1 MSFNKPIKPAK
12 DIDGVRRSAFWHLGR
27 RDHSEKEL
35 REKIGRKT
43 DNQEWIDKVI
53 SECFEY
59 GYLND
64 ARFVENFIRSAQ
76 NRGFGVTRIKRDL
89 LRKGFDS
96 KNLFT
101 NDNFDYVCAAAA
113 LLAAKYNKRI
123 TNPNI
128 KHKAIA
134 FLQGKGHAFDNILKA
149 IELHNEAY
157 PDDDGDALSEAVALL
172 SRKFKMAINDQSS
185 QNKALRFLISRGYT
199 FSDTADAIKLFN
211 EQMNKDVR

>member
-43 DNQEWIDKVI
+43 DNQEWIDRVI
-53 SECFEY
+53 GECFEY

-64 ARFVENFIRSAQ
+64 ARFVENFIRGAQ

-96 KNLFT
+96 KTLFA
-101 NDNFDYVCAAAA
+101 NDHYDYVSAAAK
-113 LLAAKYNKRI
+113 LLAGKYNKRI
-123 TNPNI
+123 ANPNI
-128 KHKAIA
+128 KNKAIA
-134 FLQGKGHAFDNILKA
+134 FLQGKGHAFDNIFKA
-149 IELHNEAY
+149 IDLHNETY
-157 PDDDGDALSEAVALL
+157 PEDDCDCLGEAVALL
-172 SRKFKMAINDQSS
+172 SRKFKTAISEQSS
-185 QNKALRFLISRGYT
+185 HNKALRFLISRGYT

-211 EQMNKDVR
+211 EQINQDD

>member
-1 MSFNKPIKPAK
+1 MSFNKAIKAAK
-12 DIDGVRRSAFWHLGR
+12 EIDGVRRSAFWHLGR

-35 REKIGRKT
+35 RQKIGRKT

-89 LRKGFDS
+89 LRKGVDAQ
-96 KNLFT
+96 NLFT
-101 NDNFDYVCAAAA
+101 NDHFDYLCAAAT
-113 LLAAKYNKRI
+113 LLTVKYNKRLA
-123 TNPNI
+123 NPNI
-128 KHKAIA
+128 KQKASA
-134 FLQGKGHAFDNILKA
+134 FLQGKGHTFDTILQA
-149 IELHNEAY
+149 IDLHNGAY
-157 PDDDGDALSEAVALL
+157 PEDDCDYVTEAIALL
-172 SRKFKMAINDQSS
+172 CRKFKTAVSEPGLH
-185 QNKALRFLISRGYT
+185 NKALRFLISRGYT

-211 EQMNKDVR
+211 EQCNKDD